1 MIGAAVLG
9 TAVILGIHGPA
20 RAEDWAP
27 VNGERLHFAAEWMG
41 IRAGTAVATTRAT
54 AAGWSTEL
62 VTRSDPWLDPLYPID
77 DTVGSRWSFDGS
89 AEYVTRYRE
98 GRFQQDQT
106 MRFDAA
112 SIVVVRRQL
121 IDGAWKDW
129 TDRYDPAP
137 GVFDPVAAIFQLRG
151 HPESGTFRVFSGKR
165 VVPVVCVDEGV
176 ELLDGARAH
185 RIDLQT
191 QEEGVL
197 KDKIVAWFAEDP
209 TRAPLKA
216 LVYSRAGPV
225 TLRLTERFVP

>member
-1 MIGAAVLG
+1 M
-9 TAVILGIHGPA
+9 ILGLVSAVWAG
-20 RAEDWAP
+20 EWAP
-27 VNGERLHFAAEWMG
+27 VDGERLSFAAEWMG

-62 VTRSDPWLDPLYPID
+62 ITRSDPWLEPLYPID
-77 DTVGSRWSFDGS
+77 DTVGSHWSFAGS
-89 AEYVTRYRE
+89 AEYRTRYRE

-106 MRFDAA
+106 MRFDPSGIEVA
-112 SIVVVRRQL
+112 RRQL

-129 TDRYDPAP
+129 SDRYDPAP

-151 HPESGTFRVFSGKR
+151 HLEAGTFRVFSGKR

-176 ELLDGARAH
+176 EVLDGAAAH

-197 KDKIVAWFAEDP
+197 KDKIIAWFAEDA
-209 TRAPLKA
+209 TRAPLRA
-216 LVYSRAGPV
+216 VVYTRAGPV
-225 TLRLTERFVP
+225 SLLLTGRAVR